1 MSLATIQDILDGFP
15 GWFSLD
21 LQYADQA
28 STSGDNTTIVKS
40 MADPVW
46 TGHGVSKWLKPN
58 PLRKWRAKLD
68 GLDNGRRL
76 FLGYDFT
83 AFYPT
88 LYPKGSWPTGSS
100 FTGLTATV
108 LAIGGDGVSLSLS
121 DLPDGF
127 TGSIGDMISVTY
139 GSGDPAALALLRV
152 VEEFTADSS
161 GDTELFEVRG
171 AIPLALEVGDTV
183 AVKKPSCHMIIQPGS
198 ISFPKDGASGSF
210 TFDAVQVPTP

>member
-1 MSLATIQDILDGFP
+1 MSLADVQDILNGFP

-21 LQYADQA
+21 LLDADQA

-46 TGHGVSKWLKPN
+46 TGHGVSTWLKPN
-58 PLRKWRAKLD
+58 ALRYWRGKLA
-68 GLDNGRRL
+68 GLDNGRKL

-88 LYPKGSWPTGSS
+88 LYPNGSWPTGSS

-108 LAIGGDGVSLSLS
+108 QAIGEDGVSLSLS
-121 DLPDGF
+121 DLPAGF
-127 TGSIGDMISVTY
+127 IGSIGDMISVGY
-139 GSGDPAALALLRV
+139 GEGDPKALALLRL
-152 VEEFTADSS
+152 VETFTADSG
-161 GDTELFEVRG
+161 GDTGLFEVRG
-171 AIPLALEVGDTV
+171 AIPIALAVGDTV
-183 AVKKPSCHMIIQPGS
+183 AVKKPSCHMIVQPGS
-198 ISFPKDGASGSF
+198 ISFPKEGAAGSF